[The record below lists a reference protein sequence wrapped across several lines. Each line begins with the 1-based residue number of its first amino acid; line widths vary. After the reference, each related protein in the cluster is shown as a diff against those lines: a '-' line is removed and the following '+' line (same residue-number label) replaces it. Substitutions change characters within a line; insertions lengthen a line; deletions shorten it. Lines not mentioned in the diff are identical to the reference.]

1 MKILREAGKV
11 LLGILLLVAFALVLR
26 NIPANYLNPDTIDP
40 HAAFLAAL
48 IIPGFKFIE
57 GILLGHLMRK
67 TILHYVDFRLEKEWS
82 NNALVIIFYIL
93 GVWAC
98 VTGG

>member
-1 MKILREAGKV
+1 MKVLREVGKV
-11 LLGILLLVAFALVLR
+11 LLGLFLLILFALVLR
-26 NIPANYLNPDTIDP
+26 AIPSNYLSPDTIDP

-67 TILHYVDFRLEKEWS
+67 TILYYVDFRSEREWS
-82 NNALVIIFYIL
+82 NNVLVIVFYAL

-98 VTGG
+98 VVGG